1 MADVYLC
8 AAVAASLAA
17 LWIAIALAPKWSLRA
32 DIDARL
38 RNRSAKNGKP
48 AASWL
53 GRFAQWFT
61 TRAAIRSDFRELES
75 ALDITGRNE
84 QQIHTLYLTLCWL
97 MPALAFVLGFV
108 FWGVTGGAVLA
119 MAGFLLPRRVV
130 RAMGGRAEMQQNLE
144 SIELCHMTRMLMEA
158 GLSIERAVRLAA
170 LQGRQVMPHLATRLD
185 RFNRVIA
192 SGADRTAAL
201 DELGRNRRIP
211 VLRQY
216 ASLMKQSGT
225 LGAGV
230 SLSLDQIINEAL
242 HAERSRLKEATG
254 RTGAKMTV
262 IMMAFMLPALFILI
276 GGPAVIS
283 VAASLG
289 R

>member
-1 MADVYLC
+1 MAEAYLW
-8 AAVAASLAA
+8 AALAASLAA
-17 LWIAIALAPKWSLRA
+17 LWVGIVLAPQWSLRA
-32 DIDARL
+32 HIDARL
-38 RNRSAKNGKP
+38 RNRLARNGKP

-53 GRFAQWFT
+53 GSFAQWFT
-61 TRAAIRSDFRELES
+61 TRAAVQSDFRELES
-75 ALDITGRNE
+75 ALDVTGRNE
-84 QQIHTLYLTLCWL
+84 QQIHALYLTLCWL
-97 MPALAFVLGFV
+97 MPALAVVLGFV
-108 FWGVTGGAVLA
+108 VWGMTGGAVLA
-119 MAGFLLPRRVV
+119 AAGFLLPRRVI
-130 RAMGGRAEMQQNLE
+130 RTMGARAERQQNLE

-170 LQGRQVMPHLATRLD
+170 LQGRGVMPRLATRLD
-185 RFNRVIA
+185 RFNRVIE

-201 DELGRNRRIP
+201 EELGRNRRIP

-230 SLSLDQIINEAL
+230 SGSLDQIINEAL